1 MAKKYER
8 ITDAQ
13 RLMLIKLLKKVAREN
28 KANIWRYV
36 AELLQ
41 KPRRLRPQV
50 NISKI
55 NRYTKD
61 GDTIVIPGKVLGAGN
76 LDHKVTVAAYS
87 YSESAKEKIENAG
100 GKVISIQDLIN
111 ENPKGSNVKI
121 II

>member
-8 ITDAQ
+8 ITDVQ

-61 GDTIVIPGKVLGAGN
+61 GDTIIIPGKVLGAGN

>member
-8 ITDAQ
+8 ITDVQ

-61 GDTIVIPGKVLGAGN
+61 GDTIIIPGKVLGAGN

-87 YSESAKEKIENAG
+87 YSESAKEKIEKAG
-100 GKVISIQDLIN
+100 GKVISIQDLIH

>member
-1 MAKKYER
+1 
-8 ITDAQ
+8 
-13 RLMLIKLLKKVAREN
+13 MLIKLLKKVAREN

-61 GDTIVIPGKVLGAGN
+61 GDTIIIPGKVLGAGN

-100 GKVISIQDLIN
+100 GKVISIQDLIH